1 MCNNPIYKPREEEE
15 DDEAA
20 GGGGGEAAE
29 LLRGGGER
37 FSHAAAAGAAQEA
50 GTNYRTLLEK
60 EQEWSLAVSSSQLNT
75 IVAVHPQHPAGGGL
89 AAGPGAPGGVAAGGC
104 GGGGGGGGGGGAPR
118 DRERPPCAVGFVDC
132 LYGTVPK
139 LKELHV
145 HPPGMQY
152 PDLQQDARLKETL
165 LFAAGKGF
173 SDHQTPTSEY
183 LELRAKLQTK
193 PDYLEVLEK
202 TTYRF

>member
-1 MCNNPIYKPREEEE
+1 MCIRDRE
-15 DDEAA
+15 EAA

-37 FSHAAAAGAAQEA
+37 FAAAAQDT

-89 AAGPGAPGGVAAGGC
+89 AAGGGGLGAVAA
-104 GGGGGGGGGGGAPR
+104 GGGAPR
-118 DRERPPCAVGFVDC
+118 DRDRPPPLAVGFVDC

-173 SDHQTPTSEY
+173 PDHQTPTSEY

>member
-1 MCNNPIYKPREEEE
+1 MAAMSKKTTGLAMA
-15 DDEAA
+15 AA

-29 LLRGGGER
+29 LLRGAGER
-37 FSHAAAAGAAQEA
+37 FAAAPPGPEPS
-50 GTNYRTLLEK
+50 TNYRTLLEK

-75 IVAVHPQHPAGGGL
+75 IVAAHPQHPAGGGL
-89 AAGPGAPGGVAAGGC
+89 AAGAGGS
-104 GGGGGGGGGGGAPR
+104 GAAAAAGGAPR
-118 DRERPPCAVGFVDC
+118 DRDRPPPCAVGFVDC

-173 SDHQTPTSEY
+173 SEHQTPTSEY

>member
-1 MCNNPIYKPREEEE
+1 MVGFR
-15 DDEAA
+15 
-20 GGGGGEAAE
+20 
-29 LLRGGGER
+29 
-37 FSHAAAAGAAQEA
+37 HH
-50 GTNYRTLLEK
+50 EK
-60 EQEWSLAVSSSQLNT
+60 N
-75 IVAVHPQHPAGGGL
+75 
-89 AAGPGAPGGVAAGGC
+89 GGVVLFPPGGGC
-104 GGGGGGGGGGGAPR
+104 GGSSMLL
-118 DRERPPCAVGFVDC
+118 DRERPQPAPCTVGFVDC

-165 LFAAGKGF
+165 LFSAGKGF
-173 SDHQTPTSEY
+173 TDHQTQKSDY